1 MFAIQ
6 PDDVVFDVGAS
17 VGLMTVYAASAAFKG
32 RVFAFEPDPETM
44 RRLRRN
50 VLLNSLSNV
59 ELLPWVLSDRKEEV
73 TLYTDGAGGAA
84 PSIRRQENRPEAPK
98 GMLMM
103 SSTSLDAEITTN
115 SLTLPTV
122 IKIDIEGAEI
132 LALRGARKLLTGLF
146 GPKPRVVF
154 LEVHPKFLPSFNAVV
169 DDVHELMQDFGYS
182 LTSSRVRDDQLHEVY
197 ESS

>member
-1 MFAIQ
+1 MTISLPFKESTLVFEVNNPVERYRIADFGDEKEFLEQFVFAIQ
-6 PDDVVFDVGAS
+6 PDDVVLDVGAS

-44 RRLRRN
+44 RRLRCN

-59 ELLPWVLSDRKEEV
+59 ELLPWVLSA
-73 TLYTDGAGGAA
+73 DGAGGAA
-84 PSIRRQENRPEAPK
+84 PGIRRQENRPEAPK

-154 LEVHPKFLPSFNAVV
+154 LEVIS
-169 DDVHELMQDFGYS
+169 S
-182 LTSSRVRDDQLHEVY
+182 LF
-197 ESS
+197 